1 MKGGLFMINEYNHDL
16 YKTDWRWY
24 EDGYEVTRT
33 SVWTGPG
40 CHNGCGVL
48 TYVKDGKLEKIEG
61 DPNFGYNQGRL
72 CLRCLNMVENI
83 YNNDRLKWPLLR
95 DGEKGENKWKRIT
108 WEEAFDWLEDT
119 YKTICKTIHD
129 EYNGIGPEGIV
140 ALSGTGRNAMWHGAM
155 CLRAV
160 FGSPNM
166 SFGFL
171 SADSCYQPRMTANLM
186 KDGDCWILDA
196 SQLHPDRY
204 DNPEW
209 KQPEVVIVWGNE
221 PLASNPDG
229 FVGHWLID
237 LMRMGTKFIVMD
249 PALTWLASKADI
261 WIQVRP
267 GTDCALAM
275 GMLRVI
281 VDEDLYDHDF
291 VDNWC
296 YGFDELVER
305 LQDYPT
311 DKVAEICW
319 IPEQQIY
326 DAARM
331 FAAAKPGAIQWGLAI
346 DMQIAAME
354 ASFAISDI
362 TALCGNL
369 DVPGGNVLVRYAYN
383 SSKKYGCGLEFI
395 SQEMLDRR
403 IGTDQSPIHKAGYT
417 PFIPPDL
424 LLEAMETGVPYPP
437 QMMWVHG
444 TNPIANMG
452 GDAPRIYRAWQNVPY
467 TVVIDYYLTPTAV
480 AFADLV
486 LPVAMSVERDSFR
499 SWWQPL
505 RTMIAAAGRYYE
517 CMMDEELVFYLGKR
531 FNPDFFN
538 QFETVRDFLTW
549 MIQDDGNGVPYTFE
563 DLTHTVYDYWDWNET
578 YHKYEKGLLRPDGEP
593 GFNTPTGMI
602 EVCSSI
608 YDDFGEDELPYFM
621 EPAMSPTST
630 PDLYEEYPLVLTTGG
645 RDFVSFH
652 SEHRQLPTLRSI
664 TPDPLV
670 TINPKTAAA
679 HGIKAGD
686 YVCIENPL
694 GKCVE
699 RARISNEVPERVIHA
714 THGWWY
720 PEEDGEYPNL
730 FGTWKSNVNK
740 LVPMYKVGKLGY
752 GAPYKNVLAKIYK
765 VDGYEAGRSDP
776 TAYAPPA
783 SRGPES
789 MTASTP
795 AEMSYEAKHRAE

>member
-1 MKGGLFMINEYNHDL
+1 MINEYNHDL

-108 WEEAFDWLEDT
+108 WDEAFDWIEET
-119 YKTICKTIHD
+119 YKKVCDTIKN
-129 EYNGIGPEGIV
+129 EYGGIGPEGIV

-196 SQLHPDRY
+196 AQLHPDRY

-209 KQPEVVIVWGNE
+209 KRPEVVIVWGNE
-221 PLASNPDG
+221 PLASNGDG
-229 FVGHWLID
+229 FVGHWLVD
-237 LMRMGTKFIVMD
+237 LMRMGTKLIVID

-261 WIQVRP
+261 WLRVRP

-275 GMLRVI
+275 GMLKVI
-281 VDEDLYDHDF
+281 VEEDLYDHDF

-296 YGFDELVER
+296 YGFEQLAER

-319 IPEQQIY
+319 VPEQQII

-403 IGTDQSPIHKAGYT
+403 IGTTQSPIHNAGYT

-424 LLEAMETGVPYPP
+424 LLEAMETGEPYMP

-467 TVVIDYYLTPTAV
+467 TVVVDYYLTPTAV

-486 LPVAMSVERDSFR
+486 LPMAMSVERDSFR

-505 RTMIAAAGRYYE
+505 RTITASAGRYYE
-517 CMMDEELVFYLGKR
+517 CKMDEELVFELGKR

-538 QFETVRDFLTW
+538 QFDTVRDFLTY
-549 MIQDDGNGVPYTFE
+549 MIQDDGNGVDYTFE
-563 DLTHTVYDYWDWNET
+563 ELTHKVYDWWDFNET
-578 YHKYEKGLLRPDGEP
+578 YKKYEKGLLREDGQP
-593 GFNTPTGMI
+593 GFVTATGMY
-602 EVCSSI
+602 EI
-608 YDDFGEDELPYFM
+608 YSPLFDVWGFDPLPYYE
-621 EPAMSPTST
+621 EPNYSPISK
-630 PDLYEEYPLVLTTGG
+630 PDLAGQYPLISTSGS
-645 RDFVSFH
+645 RRYSSFH
-652 SEHRQLPTLRSI
+652 SEHRHVPSLRQI
-664 TPDPLV
+664 DPWPWV
-670 TINPKTAAA
+670 QINPETAKEYGVTDGDWCEVYNMFGEARFKA
-679 HGIKAGD
+679 EVTPIIKPGILNCA
-686 YVCIENPL
+686 
-694 GKCVE
+694 
-699 RARISNEVPERVIHA
+699 
-714 THGWWY
+714 HGWWF
-720 PEEDGEYPNL
+720 PEQDGEEPNL
-730 FGTWKSNVNK
+730 FGVWKSNFNS
-740 LVPMYKVGKLGY
+740 LVPHFNVGKLGF
-752 GAPYKNVLAKIYK
+752 GAPYKGVMCNLRRV
-765 VDGYEAGRSDP
+765 RSLD
-776 TAYAPPA
+776 AD
-783 SRGPES
+783 
-789 MTASTP
+789 
-795 AEMSYEAKHRAE
+795 

>member
-1 MKGGLFMINEYNHDL
+1 MINEYNHDL

-108 WEEAFDWLEDT
+108 WDEAFDWIEET
-119 YKTICKTIHD
+119 YKKVCDTIKN
-129 EYNGIGPEGIV
+129 EYGGIGPEGIV

-196 SQLHPDRY
+196 AQLHPDRY

-209 KQPEVVIVWGNE
+209 KRPEVVIVWGNE
-221 PLASNPDG
+221 PLASNGDG
-229 FVGHWLID
+229 FVGHWLVD
-237 LMRMGTKFIVMD
+237 LMRMGTKLIVID

-261 WIQVRP
+261 WLRVRP

-275 GMLRVI
+275 GMLKVI
-281 VDEDLYDHDF
+281 VEEDLYDHDF

-296 YGFDELVER
+296 YGFEQLVER

-319 IPEQQIY
+319 VPEQQII

-403 IGTDQSPIHKAGYT
+403 IGTTQSPIHNAGYT

-424 LLEAMETGVPYPP
+424 LLEAMETGEPYMP

-467 TVVIDYYLTPTAV
+467 TVVVDYYLTPTAV

-486 LPVAMSVERDSFR
+486 LPMAMSVERDSFR

-505 RTMIAAAGRYYE
+505 RTITASAGRYYE
-517 CMMDEELVFYLGKR
+517 CKMDEELVFELGKR

-538 QFETVRDFLTW
+538 QFDTVRDFLTY
-549 MIQDDGNGVPYTFE
+549 MIQDDGNGVDYTFE
-563 DLTHTVYDYWDWNET
+563 ELTHKVYDWWDFNET
-578 YHKYEKGLLRPDGEP
+578 YKKYEKGLLREDGQP
-593 GFNTPTGMI
+593 GFVTATGMY
-602 EVCSSI
+602 EI
-608 YDDFGEDELPYFM
+608 YSPLFDVWGFDPLPKHM
-621 EPAMSPTST
+621 EPYESPYRT
-630 PDLYEEYPLVLTTGG
+630 PELYKEYPYIYTSGHRHIGL
-645 RDFVSFH
+645 FH
-652 SEHRQLPTLRSI
+652 SEHRQLPTMREYH
-664 TPDPLV
+664 P
-670 TINPKTAAA
+670 TAIADISPEIA
-679 HGIKAGD
+679 EEQGIKEGD
-686 YVCIENPL
+686 WVWFENKR
-694 GKCVE
+694 GKCKQQAHIAPGLLPNLV
-699 RARISNEVPERVIHA
+699 RAR
-714 THGWWY
+714 HGWWF
-720 PEEDGEYPNL
+720 PEQEGAEPRL
-730 FGTWKSNVNK
+730 FGVFDCNANNLTTMGVYG
-740 LVPMYKVGKLGY
+740 PTHY
-752 GAPYKNVLAKIYK
+752 GAPYKSTLCKCYK
-765 VDGYEAGRSDP
+765 VTPENDCDPSWIVTRGGGFGGYDYTRFEGD
-776 TAYAPPA
+776 
-783 SRGPES
+783 
-789 MTASTP
+789 
-795 AEMSYEAKHRAE
+795 

>member
-1 MKGGLFMINEYNHDL
+1 MKGGTFMINEYNKDL
-16 YKTDWRWY
+16 YKEDWRWY

-108 WEEAFDWLEDT
+108 WEEAFDWLEETYAKICDT
-119 YKTICKTIHD
+119 IKN
-129 EYNGIGPEGIV
+129 EYGGIGPEGIV

-186 KDGDCWILDA
+186 KQGDCWILDA

-204 DNPEW
+204 ENPDW
-209 KQPEVVIVWGNE
+209 KCPEVVIVWGNE
-221 PLASNPDG
+221 PLASNGDG
-229 FVGHWLID
+229 FMGHWLVD
-237 LMRMGTKFIVMD
+237 LMRMGTKLIVVD

-261 WIQVRP
+261 WLQVRP

-275 GMLRVI
+275 GMLNVI
-281 VDEDLYDHDF
+281 INEDLYDHEF

-305 LQDYPT
+305 VQEYPT

-319 IPEQQIY
+319 IEEQPII

-346 DMQIAAME
+346 DMQISAME
-354 ASFAISDI
+354 ASFAISDL
-362 TALCGNL
+362 TAICGNL
-369 DVPGGNVLVRYAYN
+369 DAPGGNVLVRYAYN

-403 IGTDQSPIHKAGYT
+403 IGTTQSPIHNAGYT

-424 LLEAMETGVPYPP
+424 LLEAMETGVPYMP

-467 TVVIDYYLTPTAV
+467 TVVVDYYLTPTAV

-505 RTMIAAAGRYYE
+505 RTLTASAGRYYE
-517 CMMDEELVFYLGKR
+517 CKMDEELVLDLGKR

-538 QFETVRDFLTW
+538 QFETTRDFLTY
-549 MIQDDGNGVPYTFE
+549 MIQDDGNGVDYTFE
-563 DLTHTVYDYWDWNET
+563 DLTHKVYDWWDFNET
-578 YHKYEKGLLRPDGEP
+578 YYKHEKGLLREDGQP
-593 GFNTPTGMI
+593 GFVTATGLY
-602 EVCSSI
+602 EVSSPLF
-608 YDDFGEDELPYFM
+608 DVWGFDPLPKHM
-621 EPAMSPTST
+621 EPYESPYRT
-630 PDLYEEYPLVLTTGG
+630 PELYKEYPYIYTSGHRHIGL
-645 RDFVSFH
+645 FH
-652 SEHRQLPTLRSI
+652 SEHRQLPTMREVH
-664 TPDPLV
+664 P
-670 TINPKTAAA
+670 TAIADISPEIAA
-679 HGIKAGD
+679 EQGIKEGD
-686 YVCIENPL
+686 WVWFENKR
-694 GKCVE
+694 GKCKQQAHIAPGLMPKLV
-699 RARISNEVPERVIHA
+699 RAR
-714 THGWWY
+714 HGWWF
-720 PEEDGEYPNL
+720 PEREGAIPSLYGVFDCNANNL
-730 FGTWKSNVNK
+730 TTMGVYGPTH
-740 LVPMYKVGKLGY
+740 Y
-752 GAPYKNVLAKIYK
+752 GAPYKSSLCKCYK
-765 VDGYEAGRSDP
+765 VTPENDCSPTEIVTIGGGFGGYDYTRFEGD
-776 TAYAPPA
+776 
-783 SRGPES
+783 
-789 MTASTP
+789 
-795 AEMSYEAKHRAE
+795 